1 MPKKSHNITFATLF
15 GKNGETSDYTGLQ
28 LDFESLVEN
37 NVSCFSVNGNVV
49 SVEGTSLSVV
59 LPQAT
64 AIGVDDASGN
74 WVINGIVTSARARG
88 IDGTVSFDELS
99 MDQKRELTFTEAV
112 VTTLH
117 PWENASATLID
128 ETDDGTEFGEMKRT
142 LSLSIPKGDR
152 GDVMFATFEID
163 ETGMLNMNVDPQY
176 RGIKFSIDS
185 QGYLEFD
192 TGDLMEDEAETIE
205 VQEEGQDG

>member
-1 MPKKSHNITFATLF
+1 MSKKSHNITFATLF
-15 GKNGETSDYTGLQ
+15 GKNGVTSDYTGLQ

-64 AIGVDDASGN
+64 AIGVDEASGN

-117 PWENASATLID
+117 PWENASAALID

-176 RGIKFSIDS
+176 RGIKFSIDD

-192 TGDLMEDEAETIE
+192 TEDLMEDEAETIE